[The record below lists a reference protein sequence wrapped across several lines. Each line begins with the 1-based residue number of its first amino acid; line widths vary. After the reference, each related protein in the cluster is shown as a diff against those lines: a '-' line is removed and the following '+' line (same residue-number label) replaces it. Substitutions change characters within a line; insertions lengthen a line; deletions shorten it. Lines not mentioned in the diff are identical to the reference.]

1 MTLRAGNDAMTRS
14 TGVLRRC
21 ETLFGLSMKQSQPGN
36 LSASYPSG
44 ILLPRKARDFM
55 NLVESQSVEPLML
68 SYLAVSH
75 GEYRALAEGIVVSL
89 RCISLLLARA
99 YILIIYKK

>member
-1 MTLRAGNDAMTRS
+1 MPRS

-75 GEYRALAEGIVVSL
+75 EEYRALAEGFAVSL
-89 RCISLLLARA
+89 RCISLLLSRA